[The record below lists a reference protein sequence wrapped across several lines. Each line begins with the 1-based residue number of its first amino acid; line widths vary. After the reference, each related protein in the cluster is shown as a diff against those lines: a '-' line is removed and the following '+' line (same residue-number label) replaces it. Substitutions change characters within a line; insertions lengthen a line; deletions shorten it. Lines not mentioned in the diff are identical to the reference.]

1 MVSVTR
7 KTGEVICF
15 LYKGGTT
22 IRLIPQL
29 SRVVETV
36 CWKNWNV
43 RTRSVRFGH
52 YRLMTPV
59 PGKSIYFRFPIQ
71 PLNHFLWLMAQ
82 KNRNE
87 NPHTTISMLF
97 SFFVFPNF
105 FGQLKFGGYF
115 VIAIKFAEVQNSK
128 KHRGHTLDH
137 NILIHVINSDSSE
150 AQPSYWDRANR
161 CDACPV
167 LPFDC
172 LSAQIE
178 DFNF

>member
-1 MVSVTR
+1 
-7 KTGEVICF
+7 
-15 LYKGGTT
+15 
-22 IRLIPQL
+22 
-29 SRVVETV
+29 
-36 CWKNWNV
+36 
-43 RTRSVRFGH
+43 
-52 YRLMTPV
+52 
-59 PGKSIYFRFPIQ
+59 
-71 PLNHFLWLMAQ
+71 MAQ

-97 SFFVFPNF
+97 SFFVFSNF

-137 NILIHVINSDSSE
+137 IILIHVINSDSSE
-150 AQPSYWDRANR
+150 PQPSCWDLANR

-178 DFNF
+178 GFNF

>member
-1 MVSVTR
+1 M
-7 KTGEVICF
+7 
-15 LYKGGTT
+15 
-22 IRLIPQL
+22 
-29 SRVVETV
+29 
-36 CWKNWNV
+36 N
-43 RTRSVRFGH
+43 
-52 YRLMTPV
+52 
-59 PGKSIYFRFPIQ
+59 
-71 PLNHFLWLMAQ
+71 FLWLLELRKYYWSLAILKKSRILQ
-82 KNRNE
+82 NRRKYGQIF
-87 NPHTTISMLF
+87 TF
-97 SFFVFPNF
+97 SRLPNAPIFSLPNSATESFVVTDGSKEPKWKSTHHYLDAFFVFVFSIF

-137 NILIHVINSDSSE
+137 IILIHVINSDSSE